1 MKQLVDGM
9 TMDETQWMEN
19 VEDDGVRVE
28 DDGVM
33 ISSVMVP
40 VSILWEITS

>member
-19 VEDDGVRVE
+19 VEDDGGRVD
-28 DDGVM
+28 DDGM
-33 ISSVMVP
+33 RISSVMVP

>member
-1 MKQLVDGM
+1 
-9 TMDETQWMEN
+9 MDETQWMEN